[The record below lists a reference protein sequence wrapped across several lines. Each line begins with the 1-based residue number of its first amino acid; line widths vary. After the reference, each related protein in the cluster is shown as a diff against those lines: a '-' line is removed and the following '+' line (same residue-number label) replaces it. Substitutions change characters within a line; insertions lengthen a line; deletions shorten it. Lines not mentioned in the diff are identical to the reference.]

1 MGSQM
6 NSKRDTRFLLDT
18 LLEKGKTSSSE
29 GKDFRKE
36 E

>member
-18 LLEKGKTSSSE
+18 LMEKGKTSSPG
-29 GKDFRKE
+29 GKKNNE
-36 E
+36 